1 MATKKKSNFF
11 SIVLILFLCCL
22 IGISIGLGLFYSKIQ
37 IIPPSDISEI
47 TTEATKTV
55 SNVFENVFSFL
66 SSEKFTKFLPTL
78 QGIITTV
85 AASLGI
91 IVTIKNLRKK
101 N

>member
-1 MATKKKSNFF
+1 
-11 SIVLILFLCCL
+11 
-22 IGISIGLGLFYSKIQ
+22 LGLFYSKTQ
-37 IIPPSDISEI
+37 IPPVDITEI
-47 TTEATKTV
+47 TNEATETV

-91 IVTIKNLRKK
+91 IVTIRNLKKK